1 MEYLQRTLVVCFIVT
16 LMFATIGSSRR
27 DKVKLTFW
35 HWWGGKREPL
45 MEQIIADFEAEY
57 PWIEVE
63 QVVQPWDRR
72 SENSL
77 PSRWKSP
84 EVIMTPTLR
93 SAPIDQ
99 SKPSYPH

>member
-1 MEYLQRTLVVCFIVT
+1 MNYLQRTLVVCFIVT
-16 LMFATIGSSRR
+16 LMFAALSGLGLAQ

-35 HWWGGKREPL
+35 HWWGVQREPL

-72 SENSL
+72 SEKILTALAGGN
-77 PSRWKSP
+77 PP
-84 EVIMTPTLR
+84 EVIMAQRYEVPNWSVKT
-93 SAPIDQ
+93 
-99 SKPSYPH
+99 